1 MTPDLLVKQLE
12 SYSNA
17 IVAFAVLQGLAFSYA
32 FGNNATFNCTVK
44 NAPHLAEG
52 LAIAFVVLTIL
63 LLVATAWLGRAMES
77 IAGEFV
83 ALVKKLYL
91 GKLVAV
97 VLFSLLPL
105 CLILYY
111 GVRDY
116 PGKTDCKAAVH
127 AAS

>member
-1 MTPDLLVKQLE
+1 MTRDLLIKQLE

-32 FGNNATFNCTVK
+32 FGTNAIFNCTVK
-44 NAPHLAEG
+44 NAPHLAAV
-52 LAIAFVVLTIL
+52 LAIVFVLVTL
-63 LLVATAWLGRAMES
+63 LLLAATVWLGRALES

-83 ALVKKLYL
+83 ALVKKIYL

-97 VLFSLLPL
+97 LLFSVFPL

-116 PGKTDCKAAVH
+116 PGKTDCKVAIRP
-127 AAS
+127 AS